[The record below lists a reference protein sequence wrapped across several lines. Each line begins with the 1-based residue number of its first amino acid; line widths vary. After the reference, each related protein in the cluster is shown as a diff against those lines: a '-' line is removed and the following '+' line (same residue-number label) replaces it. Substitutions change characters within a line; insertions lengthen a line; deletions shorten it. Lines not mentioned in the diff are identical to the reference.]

1 MAELETMESPKV
13 AGFVDPNYT
22 NKANRRRIEQEEAEL
37 DKLMKGKQ
45 NEEDTSEDQEPD
57 GETQELSD
65 ESDKKDETLSSE
77 ERTYKKRYSDLRD
90 HLNKQSAEIK
100 QLQSKLENAETSGT
114 LRPPK
119 SDEDIEAWANEF
131 PDIAAIVET
140 IASKKAEERF
150 SGAEARL
157 QEIDRIS
164 EEATRSKLEQEIRA
178 IHPDFDELRD
188 SDAFHDWAKKEPKWV
203 KDALYDNSEDPASVA
218 RVIDLY
224 KMHNG
229 LDTKSKKKATK
240 AAASAVVTKRST
252 KPDSNDTAGH
262 FSESQVHKM
271 TAIEYEKNSDAI
283 MEAIRAGK
291 FTYDMTGGAR

>member
-1 MAELETMESPKV
+1 MPELETMESPKV
-13 AGFVDPNYT
+13 AGFVDPNYR
-22 NKANRRRIEQEEAEL
+22 NKANRRRIEQEEEEL
-37 DKLMKGKQ
+37 DKLMKGEQ

-65 ESDKKDETLSSE
+65 ESDKKDETLNSE

-100 QLQSKLENAETSGT
+100 QLQAKLENAETSGT

-119 SDEDIEAWANEF
+119 SDEDIEAWANEY

-157 QEIDRIS
+157 KEIDRIS

-224 KMHNG
+224 KMAKG
-229 LDTKSKKKATK
+229 LDTKSKKKSTK
-240 AAASAVVTKRST
+240 DAASAVVTKRST

>member
-1 MAELETMESPKV
+1 MADLETMESPKV

-22 NKANRRRIEQEEAEL
+22 NKANRRRIEQEEEEL
-37 DKLMKGKQ
+37 DKLMKGEQ

>member
-1 MAELETMESPKV
+1 MADLETMESPKV

-22 NKANRRRIEQEEAEL
+22 NKANRRRIEQEEEEL
-37 DKLMKGKQ
+37 DKLMKGEQ

-57 GETQELSD
+57 GETQELSN

-157 QEIDRIS
+157 KEIDRIS

-178 IHPDFDELRD
+178 IHPDFYELRD
-188 SDAFHDWAKKEPKWV
+188 SDAFHDWAKK
-203 KDALYDNSEDPASVA
+203 
-218 RVIDLY
+218 
-224 KMHNG
+224 
-229 LDTKSKKKATK
+229 
-240 AAASAVVTKRST
+240 
-252 KPDSNDTAGH
+252 
-262 FSESQVHKM
+262 
-271 TAIEYEKNSDAI
+271 
-283 MEAIRAGK
+283 
-291 FTYDMTGGAR
+291 

>member
-22 NKANRRRIEQEEAEL
+22 NKANRRRIEQEEEEL
-37 DKLMKGKQ
+37 DKLMKGEQ

-77 ERTYKKRYSDLRD
+77 ERTYKKRYSDLRE

-157 QEIDRIS
+157 KEIDRIS

-240 AAASAVVTKRST
+240 AAASAVVTRRST

>member
-22 NKANRRRIEQEEAEL
+22 NKANRRRIEQEEEEL
-37 DKLMKGKQ
+37 DKLMKGEQ

-119 SDEDIEAWANEF
+119 SDEDIEAWANEY

-271 TAIEYEKNSDAI
+271 TANEYEKNSDAI

>member
-37 DKLMKGKQ
+37 DKLMKGEQ

-291 FTYDMTGGAR
+291 FAYDMTGGAR

>member
-1 MAELETMESPKV
+1 MPELETMESPKV

-37 DKLMKGKQ
+37 DKLMKGEQ

-119 SDEDIEAWANEF
+119 SDEDIEAWANEY

>member
-1 MAELETMESPKV
+1 MADLETMESPKV

-22 NKANRRRIEQEEAEL
+22 NKANRRRIEQEEEEL
-37 DKLMKGKQ
+37 DKLMKGEQ

-77 ERTYKKRYSDLRD
+77 ERTYKKRYSYLRD

-114 LRPPK
+114 LRTPK

>member
-1 MAELETMESPKV
+1 MTIAP
-13 AGFVDPNYT
+13 GFVDPNYT

-37 DKLMKGKQ
+37 DKLMKGEQ

>member
-1 MAELETMESPKV
+1 MADLETMESPKV

-22 NKANRRRIEQEEAEL
+22 NKANRRRIEQEEEEL
-37 DKLMKGKQ
+37 DKLMKGEQ

-157 QEIDRIS
+157 KEIDRIS

-188 SDAFHDWAKKEPKWV
+188 SYAFHDWAKKEPKWV

>member
-22 NKANRRRIEQEEAEL
+22 SKANRRRIEQEEAEL
-37 DKLMKGKQ
+37 DKLMKEEQ

-119 SDEDIEAWANEF
+119 SDEDIEAWANEY

-271 TAIEYEKNSDAI
+271 TANEYEKNSDAI

>member
-1 MAELETMESPKV
+1 MPELETISSPKI
-13 AGFVDPNYT
+13 AGFVDSKYN
-22 NKANRRRIEQEEAEL
+22 NKANQRRIQEEEEALE
-37 DKLMKGKQ
+37 KLMEGQ
-45 NEEDTSEDQEPD
+45 SNEEDTSEDKEPD
-57 GETQELSD
+57 GESKELSKESVEED
-65 ESDKKDETLSSE
+65 EALTSE

-100 QLQSKLENAETSGT
+100 QLQTKLENAETSGT

-119 SDEDIEAWANEF
+119 SDEDIEAWASEF

-229 LDTKSKKKATK
+229 LDTKSKKKSNK
-240 AAASAVVTKRST
+240 DAASAVVTKRST
-252 KPDSNDTAGH
+252 KPDSNEGTIEY
-262 FSESQVHKM
+262 SESQVHKM
-271 TAIEYEKNSDAI
+271 SSDQYEKHSDAI

-291 FTYDMTGGAR
+291 FAYDMTGGAR

>member
-1 MAELETMESPKV
+1 MPELETMESPKV

-37 DKLMKGKQ
+37 DKLMKGEQ

>member
-1 MAELETMESPKV
+1 MADLETMESPKV

-22 NKANRRRIEQEEAEL
+22 NKANRRRIEQEEEEL
-37 DKLMKGKQ
+37 DKLMKGEQ

-77 ERTYKKRYSDLRD
+77 ERTYKKRYIDLRD

-157 QEIDRIS
+157 KEIDRIS

>member
-1 MAELETMESPKV
+1 MPELETVETPKV

-37 DKLMKGKQ
+37 DKLMKGEQ

-57 GETQELSD
+57 GETQELSK
-65 ESDKKDETLSSE
+65 ESDTKDEELSSE

-100 QLQSKLENAETSGT
+100 QLQAKLENAETSGT

-119 SDEDIEAWANEF
+119 SDEDIEAWASEY

-252 KPDSNDTAGH
+252 KPDSNDIAGH

-271 TAIEYEKNSDAI
+271 TADQYEKNADAI

>member
-22 NKANRRRIEQEEAEL
+22 SKANRRRIEQEEAEL
-37 DKLMKGKQ
+37 DKLMKGEQ

-119 SDEDIEAWANEF
+119 SDEDIEAWANEY

-157 QEIDRIS
+157 KEIDRIS

-271 TAIEYEKNSDAI
+271 TANEYEKNSDAI

>member
-1 MAELETMESPKV
+1 MADLETMESPKV

-22 NKANRRRIEQEEAEL
+22 NKANRRRIEQEEEEL
-37 DKLMKGKQ
+37 DKLMKGEQ

-100 QLQSKLENAETSGT
+100 QLQAKLENAETSGT

-157 QEIDRIS
+157 KEIDRIS

>member
-22 NKANRRRIEQEEAEL
+22 NKANRRRIEQEEEEL
-37 DKLMKGKQ
+37 DKLMKGEQ

-157 QEIDRIS
+157 KEIDRIS

>member
-22 NKANRRRIEQEEAEL
+22 SKANRRRIEQEEAEL
-37 DKLMKGKQ
+37 DKLMKEEQ

-119 SDEDIEAWANEF
+119 SDEDIEAWANEY

-157 QEIDRIS
+157 KEIDRIS

>member
-37 DKLMKGKQ
+37 DKLMKGEQ

-57 GETQELSD
+57 GETQELSN
-65 ESDKKDETLSSE
+65 ESDTKDETLSSE

-100 QLQSKLENAETSGT
+100 QLQAKLENAETSGT

-157 QEIDRIS
+157 KEIDRIS

-271 TAIEYEKNSDAI
+271 TANEYEKNSDAI

>member
-22 NKANRRRIEQEEAEL
+22 NKANRRRIEQEEEEL
-37 DKLMKGKQ
+37 DKLMKGEQ

-240 AAASAVVTKRST
+240 AAASAVVTRRST

>member
-22 NKANRRRIEQEEAEL
+22 NKANRRRIEQEEEEL
-37 DKLMKGKQ
+37 DKLMKGEQ

-157 QEIDRIS
+157 KEIDRIS

-271 TAIEYEKNSDAI
+271 TANEYEKNSDAI

>member
-1 MAELETMESPKV
+1 MADLETMESPKV

-22 NKANRRRIEQEEAEL
+22 NKANRRRIEQEEEEL
-37 DKLMKGKQ
+37 DKLMKGEQ

-157 QEIDRIS
+157 KEIDRIS

-240 AAASAVVTKRST
+240 AAACLKVSA
-252 KPDSNDTAGH
+252 
-262 FSESQVHKM
+262 
-271 TAIEYEKNSDAI
+271 
-283 MEAIRAGK
+283 
-291 FTYDMTGGAR
+291 

>member
-1 MAELETMESPKV
+1 MADLETMESPKV

-22 NKANRRRIEQEEAEL
+22 NKANRRRIEQEEEEL
-37 DKLMKGKQ
+37 DKLMKGEQ

-65 ESDKKDETLSSE
+65 ESAKKDETLSSE

-157 QEIDRIS
+157 KEIDRIS

>member
-22 NKANRRRIEQEEAEL
+22 SKANRRRIEQEEAEL
-37 DKLMKGKQ
+37 DKLMKGEQ

-119 SDEDIEAWANEF
+119 SDEDIEAWANEY

-271 TAIEYEKNSDAI
+271 TANEYEKNSDAI

>member
-1 MAELETMESPKV
+1 MADLETMESPKV

-22 NKANRRRIEQEEAEL
+22 NKANRRRIEQEEEEL
-37 DKLMKGKQ
+37 DKLMKGEQ

-157 QEIDRIS
+157 KEIDRIS

>member
-1 MAELETMESPKV
+1 MADLETMESPKV

-22 NKANRRRIEQEEAEL
+22 NKANRRRIEQEEEEL
-37 DKLMKGKQ
+37 DKLMKGEQ

-57 GETQELSD
+57 GETQELSN

-229 LDTKSKKKATK
+229 LDTKSKKKSNK
-240 AAASAVVTKRST
+240 DAASAVVTKRST

>member
-37 DKLMKGKQ
+37 DKLMKGEQ

-157 QEIDRIS
+157 KEIDRIS

>member
-1 MAELETMESPKV
+1 MPELETVETPKV

-37 DKLMKGKQ
+37 DKLMKGEQ

-57 GETQELSD
+57 GETQELSN
-65 ESDKKDETLSSE
+65 ESDTKDETLSSE

-100 QLQSKLENAETSGT
+100 QLQAKLENAETSGT

-157 QEIDRIS
+157 KEIDRIS

-224 KMHNG
+224 NMHNG

-271 TAIEYEKNSDAI
+271 TANEYEKNSDAI

>member
-22 NKANRRRIEQEEAEL
+22 NKANRRRIEQEEEEL
-37 DKLMKGKQ
+37 DKLMKGEQ

-157 QEIDRIS
+157 KEIDRIS

-240 AAASAVVTKRST
+240 AAASAVVTRRST

>member
-22 NKANRRRIEQEEAEL
+22 NKANRRRIEQEEEEL
-37 DKLMKGKQ
+37 DKHMKGEQ

-157 QEIDRIS
+157 KEIDRIS

-240 AAASAVVTKRST
+240 AAASAVVTRRST

>member
-37 DKLMKGKQ
+37 DKLMKGEQ

>member
-1 MAELETMESPKV
+1 MADLETMESPKV

-37 DKLMKGKQ
+37 DKLMKGEQ

>member
-37 DKLMKGKQ
+37 DKLMKGEQ

-157 QEIDRIS
+157 KEIDRIS

-271 TAIEYEKNSDAI
+271 TADQYEKNSDAI

-291 FTYDMTGGAR
+291 FAYDMTGGAR

>member
-22 NKANRRRIEQEEAEL
+22 NKANRRRIEQEEEEL
-37 DKLMKGKQ
+37 DKLMKGEQ

-119 SDEDIEAWANEF
+119 SDEDIEAWANEY